1 MTFRNDASYDTG
13 RASSSGGGRGGL
25 IAGGGVGTL
34 VVVGLYLFL
43 GGNPADLGSLLGQ
56 GGSLSPERN
65 SGEYSLEHC
74 RGTAEDANSHDDCR
88 MIATAQTLDEVW
100 ETVLP
105 QQAGISYTQPGL
117 HLFRD
122 SVRTGCGAA
131 SSATGPF
138 YCPTDQTVY
147 LDVSFFEQLNSLGGS
162 AGPLAQMYIEAHEFG
177 HHIQNL
183 EDTLGL
189 SDYRDPGADSN
200 AVKIELQADC
210 YGGLW
215 AHYANNEYGLEAFSQ
230 EQLNQ
235 AIETAGAVGDDNI
248 QRRSGGEVNP
258 EGFTHGTSQERQEAF
273 LRGYETG
280 KMASCDTLDR
290 GVYQG

>member
-1 MTFRNDASYDTG
+1 MTFRNDASYDAA

-34 VVVGLYLFL
+34 VLVGLYLFL
-43 GGNPADLGSLLGQ
+43 GGNPADLLDSGAGVSTGRNTGS
-56 GGSLSPERN
+56 
-65 SGEYSLEHC
+65 YSLDHC
-74 RGTAEDANSHDDCR
+74 RGTAEDANAHDDCR

-100 ETVLP
+100 AGLLP
-105 QQAGISYTQPGL
+105 EQAGLDYTQPAL

-122 SVRTGCGAA
+122 TVRTGCGGA

-138 YCPTDQTVY
+138 YCPTDETVY
-147 LDVSFFEQLNSLGGS
+147 LDVSFFKQLADLGGS

-183 EDTLGL
+183 EGTLGL

-210 YGGLW
+210 YGGIW
-215 AHYANNEYGLEAFSQ
+215 AHHANAYHGLEAFSQ

-248 QRRSGGEVNP
+248 QRRSGSEVNP
-258 EGFTHGTSQERQEAF
+258 EGFTHGSSREREEAF
-273 LRGYETG
+273 LRGYESG
-280 KMASCDTLDR
+280 RMASCDTLGR
-290 GVYQG
+290 GAYRS